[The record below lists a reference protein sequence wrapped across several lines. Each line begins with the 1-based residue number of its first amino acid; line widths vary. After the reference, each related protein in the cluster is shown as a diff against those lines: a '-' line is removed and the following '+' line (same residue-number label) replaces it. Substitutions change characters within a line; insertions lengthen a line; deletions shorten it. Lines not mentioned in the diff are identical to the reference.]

1 MQIKA
6 LFSSLLVLSLA
17 LVPLTLCHAKPQ
29 EPILS
34 ADVVLKNKNT
44 GKDIEEH
51 DHAFLDAAAS
61 ALVQEVILHAMSLI
75 GVNYRWGGNTPETGL
90 DCSGFIRYVFDHS
103 ADINLPRTSRDISQ
117 IGQKVEKDE
126 LKPGDLVFFN
136 TLRRQF
142 SHVGIYLGDNR
153 FIHAPS
159 KGKHISVAK
168 LDQQYWNKRYNG
180 ARRVNQETKHLRH
193 SLPIITTKAID
204 QTRRSRVAKNKNFV
218 SKKNSSVKAS
228 VKKRR
233 PLK

>member
-17 LVPLTLCHAKPQ
+17 LAPLALSHAKPQ
-29 EPILS
+29 VSILS
-34 ADVVLKNKNT
+34 PDVVLKDKNT
-44 GKDIEEH
+44 GKDIEERE
-51 DHAFLDAAAS
+51 HAFLDAAAS

-193 SLPIITTKAID
+193 SLPIITTKTIGKTGRNRA
-204 QTRRSRVAKNKNFV
+204 TKNKKLA
-218 SKKNSSVKAS
+218 SKKNSPVKAKA
-228 VKKRR
+228 KKRHQI
-233 PLK
+233 K